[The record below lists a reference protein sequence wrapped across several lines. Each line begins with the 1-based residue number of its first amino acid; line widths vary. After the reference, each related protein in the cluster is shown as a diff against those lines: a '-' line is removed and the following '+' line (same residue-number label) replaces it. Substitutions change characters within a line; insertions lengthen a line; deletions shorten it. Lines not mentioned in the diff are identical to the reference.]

1 MKDAFDVL
9 MITHSCLCKGYEGAL
24 KLILDID
31 DDDFGTLSFE
41 NAESLEDFSE
51 KIKTGSSVGSS
62 WGITCKCIFTI
73 YQFIQKI
80 YCGYQSSICFR
91 TYDYEEK
98 RHFLGRTEYRRNL

>member
-1 MKDAFDVL
+1 MKDTFDVL
-9 MITHSCLCKGYEGAL
+9 MITHSSLCKGYEGAL

-51 KIKTGSSVGSS
+51 KIKTMID
-62 WGITCKCIFTI
+62 GITCKCIFTI